1 MFGECH
7 AHIFMNGFD
16 YRKAVK
22 DHRDRPDKAE
32 IRRALEA
39 YRTHGVAFVRDGGDH
54 FGASLL
60 ARRLAPEYGITY
72 LTPGFAIYREGRYG
86 KVVGLSYGN
95 LREYAAL
102 VRRLADEGGD
112 FVKIM
117 TTGIMDFQTDR
128 GLTSEPLERE
138 EVREMVHIA
147 HEEGF
152 RVMSHTNGA
161 RAVEIAVEA
170 GVDSLEHG
178 NFQDGDSIACMAEHE
193 VVWVPTA
200 VTVRNLIGSG
210 RFSDEVLKSIW
221 KGLEENMRLA
231 RKLGV
236 MFALGS
242 DAGACGVFHGQ
253 GICEEY
259 QAFQDIF
266 PEDTALEQ
274 GLKAGE
280 MRIRKFVR
288 ET

>member
-1 MFGECH
+1 M
-7 AHIFMNGFD
+7 
-16 YRKAVK
+16 
-22 DHRDRPDKAE
+22 
-32 IRRALEA
+32 
-39 YRTHGVAFVRDGGDH
+39 
-54 FGASLL
+54 
-60 ARRLAPEYGITY
+60 
-72 LTPGFAIYREGRYG
+72 
-86 KVVGLSYGN
+86 VGLSYGN